1 MDGETKT
8 KRGILQFRTHIHSKA
23 EKPLASRG
31 QINMDGQFLVGSDRV
46 FVVSVQ
52 TSADRP
58 NRPNWH
64 LKAGKG
70 I

>member
-23 EKPLASRG
+23 EKPLASRR
-31 QINMDGQFLVGSDRV
+31 QINMDGQFLVRSDRV
-46 FVVSVQ
+46 CGQ
-52 TSADRP
+52 CSADRP